1 MPLTSAQTFAGYTII
16 RLLGSGGMGEVYL
29 AGHPR
34 LPRRDAL
41 KVLPVELSVNREFCE
56 RFIREADLAAA
67 LYHPHIVGIH
77 DRGECDGQLWIS
89 MDYIDG
95 PDAGRL
101 LRERYPAGM
110 PRREV
115 VEIISA
121 VAQALDYAHERGL
134 LHRDVK
140 PANIL
145 LTGLEPKTRR
155 VLLADFGI
163 ARSMTEVVGL
173 TKTNIAVGTV
183 YYAAPEQLM
192 GLSLDGRADQY
203 ALAVTAYELLTG
215 LPPFEH
221 YNPFVIASHHLNA
234 SAPPLSRLRP
244 ELAEL
249 DPVLAIALAKEP
261 GDRFSTCIDFAHALA
276 SARAKGGAPDT
287 SSRPTAAAPTAGKRP
302 FPGPVEERP
311 SPSATKKT
319 STDLP
324 QRPIEVH
331 EPRPRWPVI
340 ASTLAMVILLA
351 AVAVVFVVRPWEH
364 DGASNGAT
372 TAPTAPSSSI
382 TFDGMR
388 DFVTAYYADLP
399 AHPYEAWAKV
409 TPNGQNDT
417 GQDKF
422 VDFWAKIR
430 SVTLI
435 SITPRDATSVVAR
448 LHYLRQDGQTDTEDR
463 WLRMVLVNGVILL
476 EESGRIGSVS
486 GTPPPS
492 PPSFAPK
499 AIDEVLLTAAQLSK
513 LLGADVTDAPGAA
526 GGGVI
531 ELSLNASSY
540 GTSDHSRQ
548 VTPRACVGVVFTAE
562 HEVYGTTSAK
572 GEVDAT
578 LGFENAAGYTL
589 TRPHHRRW
597 TCTRSVGSRWLSCS
611 TINAAGSP
619 AAPPLTSADLRSCKA
634 RATRASGVA
643 PKPIGATRTTTH
655 EDNATIWR
663 DSRPTLLS
671 GPPLRPCGGPTDV
684 SDSSNLISR
693 PTVFI

>member
-1 MPLTSAQTFAGYTII
+1 MPLTSGQTFAGYTII

-29 AGHPR
+29 AEHPR

-56 RFIREADLAAA
+56 RFNREADLAAA

-121 VAQALDYAHERGL
+121 VAQALDYAHDRGL

-145 LTGLEPKTRR
+145 LSGNESRTRR

-221 YNPFVIASHHLNA
+221 SNPLVIASHHLNA

-287 SSRPTAAAPTAGKRP
+287 SSRPTAAAPVAGKR
-302 FPGPVEERP
+302 
-311 SPSATKKT
+311 SPSATKKL
-319 STDLP
+319 SANLP
-324 QRPIEVH
+324 PKPIEVH

-351 AVAVVFVVRPWEH
+351 AVAVSFVVRPWEY
-364 DGASNGAT
+364 DRASNGDT
-372 TAPTAPSSSI
+372 TAPAAPSSSI

-388 DFVTAYYADLP
+388 DFVTGYYRDLP
-399 AHPYEAWAKV
+399 AHPLDAWAKLDAYS
-409 TPNGQNDT
+409 QEQT
-417 GQDKF
+417 GLNEF
-422 VDFWAKIR
+422 VDFWATLR
-430 SVTLI
+430 SLELI
-435 SITPRDATSVVAR
+435 SVNPRDATSIVAR
-448 LHYLRQDGQTDTEDR
+448 LRYVRHDGQTDTEDR
-463 WLRMVLVNGVILL
+463 WLQVTMVNGTMLL
-476 EESGRIGSVS
+476 HESERIGSVDE
-486 GTPPPS
+486 TPALTPASPALASAQPS
-492 PPSFAPK
+492 
-499 AIDEVLLTAAQLSK
+499 L
-513 LLGADVTDAPGAA
+513 ADADLQGFLNFPGARCNYTNPA
-526 GGGVI
+526 VVI
-531 ELSLNASSY
+531 AK
-540 GTSDHSRQ
+540 TSDSLVVICQ
-548 VTPRACVGVVFTAE
+548 TGVGRYYYRGFGLQNGLSVEIDDPVRNGLGFVATNNGVQYSVAPDALLITQGFNVLS
-562 HEVYGTTSAK
+562 HEP
-572 GEVDAT
+572 T
-578 LGFENAAGYTL
+578 LGY
-589 TRPHHRRW
+589 W
-597 TCTRSVGSRWLSCS
+597 
-611 TINAAGSP
+611 
-619 AAPPLTSADLRSCKA
+619 
-634 RATRASGVA
+634 SG
-643 PKPIGATRTTTH
+643 
-655 EDNATIWR
+655 
-663 DSRPTLLS
+663 
-671 GPPLRPCGGPTDV
+671 
-684 SDSSNLISR
+684 
-693 PTVFI
+693 